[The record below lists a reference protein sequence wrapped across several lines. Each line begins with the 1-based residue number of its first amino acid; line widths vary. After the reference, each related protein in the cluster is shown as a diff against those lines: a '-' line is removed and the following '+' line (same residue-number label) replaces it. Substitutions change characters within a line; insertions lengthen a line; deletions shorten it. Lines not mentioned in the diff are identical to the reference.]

1 MMPLLEK
8 IIVPLL
14 FSAALGSGVVA
25 GLMFIFSNTIMRA
38 LAQMPH
44 PQGLVAMQAINII
57 IVNPLFLLFFV
68 GTAALSV
75 ISIIFALTHW
85 NHAASAYILAAGL
98 LYLLGTIGITAL
110 CNIPLNNRLAAL
122 NPSDVQALEFWKE
135 FYTTWTRWNHIRTVA
150 TVCSLLC
157 WILAVRKI

>member
-1 MMPLLEK
+1 MQILEK

-14 FSAALGSGVVA
+14 FGAALGSGVVA

-44 PQGLVAMQAINII
+44 PQGFVTMQAINVI

-68 GTAALSV
+68 GTAIL
-75 ISIIFALTHW
+75 SIIALVFAFTHW
-85 NHAASAYILAAGL
+85 NHAASAYILAAAL
-98 LYLLGTIGITAL
+98 LYLIGTIGITAL
-110 CNIPLNNRLAAL
+110 GNIPLNNRLAAL

-135 FYTTWTRWNHIRTVA
+135 FCTTWTLWNHLRTL
-150 TVCSLLC
+150 TTIFSLLC
-157 WILAVRKI
+157 WILAVRKM